1 MVMDIFQIDAQ
12 GQLFIAPDI
21 DDWQPV
27 TAHGITAVF
36 DLDSDLDIGVP
47 AVPNQLLY
55 IYFPFEDKE
64 LPDLHRLHA
73 LAQLGAGLMRQGHR
87 VLSHC
92 GMGHNRSALLAGLIL
107 TDLGMPGAD
116 AVALL
121 RQKRQGAL
129 YNKIYASYVQ
139 GLPQG
144 QTPGADAAWLSGG
157 RSLAHAGHCGSA

>member
-1 MVMDIFQIDAQ
+1 MDIFQIDKQ

-21 DDWQPV
+21 DDWQPI
-27 TAHGITAVF
+27 TAHRITAVF
-36 DLDSDLDIGVP
+36 DLDSNPDIGVP
-47 AVPNQLLY
+47 AVPNQLMY

-64 LPDLHRLHA
+64 LPDLNTLHA
-73 LAQLGAGLMRQGHR
+73 LAQLGARLMQQGHR

-107 TDLGMPGAD
+107 TYLGMPGAD

-129 YNKIYASYVQ
+129 YNKTFASYLQ
-139 GLPQG
+139 GLSQG
-144 QTPGADAAWLSGG
+144 QMPALTRLG
-157 RSLAHAGHCGSA
+157 

>member
-1 MVMDIFQIDAQ
+1 MDIFQIDEQ
-12 GQLFIAPDI
+12 GQLFIGPDI

-27 TAHGITAVF
+27 TARGVTAVF
-36 DLDSDLDIGVP
+36 DLDSALDISVP

-64 LPDLHRLHA
+64 LPDLDKLHA
-73 LAQLGAGLMRQGHR
+73 LAQLGARLVQQGYK

-107 TDLGMPGAD
+107 TYLGMTGAD

-129 YNKIYASYVQ
+129 YNKTFLSYLQ
-139 GLPQG
+139 GLPRG
-144 QTPGADAAWLSGG
+144 QA
-157 RSLAHAGHCGSA
+157 RHALTRHG

>member
-1 MVMDIFQIDAQ
+1 LTRR

-36 DLDSDLDIGVP
+36 DLDGDPDLGVP

-64 LPDLHRLHA
+64 LPDLHTLHT
-73 LAQLGAGLMRQGHR
+73 LAQLGARLVHQGHR

-107 TDLGMPGAD
+107 TYLGMTGND
-116 AVALL
+116 AVTLL

-129 YNKIYASYVQ
+129 YNKTFASYLQ
-139 GLPQG
+139 SLHRARRQALM
-144 QTPGADAAWLSGG
+144 QHDWARGG
-157 RSLAHAGHCGSA
+157 RWSASGHLGR